1 MARLYVLFE
10 HAAGYAL
17 FLVNEFDEKQLPQ
30 IQKSI
35 ADISKFR
42 SIVDLV
48 SFQPFKTGRDALEN
62 MNSISEGILHPQL
75 QVFLES
81 NVPKSKKK
89 HPVTLGVADS
99 KIAAAVTE
107 SLGFSCLISGVVPE
121 ILRGIRFHFHKLVK
135 GFKDLHAANK
145 TQLGLGHHYSRAR
158 VKFNVNRIDNMIIQT
173 INIVDQLDKDIN
185 TFAMRV
191 REWYSHHFPEL
202 IRVVPENHLYVKC
215 VRVIN
220 DRKNMSE
227 NVEEELEKILM
238 DSAKVHDIMELARS
252 SMGMEISPLDMEN
265 VTVFAE
271 RISSLMEKRK
281 QLVEYLKSKMHSV
294 APNLATLIGDM
305 VGARLIAQAGSLIN
319 LAKFP
324 ASTVQILGAEKAL
337 FRALKTRG
345 NTPKYGLI
353 YHSTFIG
360 RAGKTNKG
368 RISRYLASKCSIA
381 SRIDCFRDVPTE
393 KFGEKLRQQV
403 EDRLKFYDTGEIPA
417 KNCDV
422 MKDALEEAEVV
433 QEEELKKIKKAK
445 KKEKKKKMLEM
456 ENSVLNSTT
465 EFSLISNESAN
476 DEQDTLNDDELSSKE
491 KKKAKKAKKRKLEEM
506 EQNSM
511 DNSSAD
517 LSGHLNNHDESIEEE
532 EMDEETRKR
541 LKKEKKRAKKLK
553 LQQMENSLHSD
564 ASNNVDS
571 SAISN
576 HDSSHVSV
584 KDNEDLDEAEIKRIK
599 KEKKKAKKRAALM
612 MES

>member
-1 MARLYVLFE
+1 MTGTDFYWAELYVLFE

-17 FLVNEFDEKQLPQ
+17 FRIRRFEENQLPP
-30 IQKSI
+30 IGKSI
-35 ADISKFR
+35 TDIGKFMNVADLI
-42 SIVDLV
+42 
-48 SFQPFKTGRDALEN
+48 SFQPFKNGRDALQN
-62 MNSISEGILHPQL
+62 INSISEGILHPQL
-75 QVFLES
+75 QVFLEN

-89 HPVTLGVADS
+89 RPITLGVADS
-99 KIAAAVTE
+99 KIAAAITE

-121 ILRGIRFHFHKLVK
+121 ILRGIRHHFHKLVK

-185 TFAMRV
+185 AFAMRV

-252 SMGMEISPLDMEN
+252 SMGMEISPLDMEI

-271 RISSLMEKRK
+271 RIGSLMEERK

-422 MKDALEEAEVV
+422 MKDALEE
-433 QEEELKKIKKAK
+433 IKDK
-445 KKEKKKKMLEM
+445 
-456 ENSVLNSTT
+456 
-465 EFSLISNESAN
+465 
-476 DEQDTLNDDELSSKE
+476 
-491 KKKAKKAKKRKLEEM
+491 
-506 EQNSM
+506 
-511 DNSSAD
+511 
-517 LSGHLNNHDESIEEE
+517 
-532 EMDEETRKR
+532 
-541 LKKEKKRAKKLK
+541 
-553 LQQMENSLHSD
+553 
-564 ASNNVDS
+564 
-571 SAISN
+571 
-576 HDSSHVSV
+576 
-584 KDNEDLDEAEIKRIK
+584 EDLDEAELKRIKKEKNAKKRAALMMDKEDLDEAELKRIK

-612 MES
+612 ML